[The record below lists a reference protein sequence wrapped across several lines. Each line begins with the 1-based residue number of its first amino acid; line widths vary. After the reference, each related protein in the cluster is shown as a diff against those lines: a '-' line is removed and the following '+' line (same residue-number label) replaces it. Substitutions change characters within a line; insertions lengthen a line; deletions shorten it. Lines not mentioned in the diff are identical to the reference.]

1 MVLPGS
7 YFVLLILSI
16 FKVIFANPQSETSI
30 FGAHNYD
37 DAPFLPILSAAPFPP
52 GSTLET
58 LRRNSNSNRHEK
70 TLENRRSNFAEKLSN
85 PFEYQKPYNSEAA
98 VTYSNDFIPSLEP
111 IFTVS
116 KYFFCLESN
125 FK

>member
-1 MVLPGS
+1 MVFIPGS
-7 YFVLLILSI
+7 FFVLLILSVS
-16 FKVIFANPQSETSI
+16 KVIFAYPQLETSI

-70 TLENRRSNFAEKLSN
+70 TLENRRSNFEKLSN
-85 PFEYQKPYNSEAA
+85 PFEYQKPYISEAA
-98 VTYSNDFIPSLEP
+98 VSYSNDFIPSLEP
-111 IFTVS
+111 IFTVNI
-116 KYFFCLESN
+116 YIF
-125 FK
+125 

>member
-7 YFVLLILSI
+7 FLFVLLILSVI
-16 FKVIFANPQSETSI
+16 PTKVILAYPQLDKTSI

-37 DAPFLPILSAAPFPP
+37 DTPFLPIFSAAPFPP

-58 LRRNSNSNRHEK
+58 LRRNSNSNSNRQEK

-85 PFEYQKPYNSEAA
+85 SFEYQKPYISEAA

-111 IFTVS
+111 IFTVNI
-116 KYFFCLESN
+116 F
-125 FK
+125 

>member
-7 YFVLLILSI
+7 FFVLLILSVI
-16 FKVIFANPQSETSI
+16 SKKVILAYPQVEKSI
-30 FGAHNYD
+30 FGSHNYD
-37 DAPFLPILSAAPFPP
+37 DTPFLPIFSAAPFPP

-58 LRRNSNSNRHEK
+58 LRIRNSNSNRQEK

-85 PFEYQKPYNSEAA
+85 PFEYQKPYISEAA

-111 IFTVS
+111 IFTVNI
-116 KYFFCLESN
+116 F
-125 FK
+125 